1 MPKKNALIYV
11 GMALGLVG
19 IILIAA
25 MPYVIMEGVGA
36 FTFFGLLGGSG
47 VFDMILMVLVL
58 LAPIAMIVM
67 AWLNKKL
74 WSLIPLAVGVIF
86 LWIAYARQVGPWPK
100 VTEAVRKEAY
110 ALLEKAKNK

>member
-47 VFDMILMVLVL
+47 VFDMILMVLVTAVFPIPWL
-58 LAPIAMIVM
+58 CMRVRPIIPRMVPAPA
-67 AWLNKKL
+67 L
-74 WSLIPLAVGVIF
+74 WASTAIM
-86 LWIAYARQVGPWPK
+86 
-100 VTEAVRKEAY
+100 
-110 ALLEKAKNK
+110 

>member
-47 VFDMILMVLVL
+47 VFDMILMVLLLLGKVL
-58 LAPIAMIVM
+58 L
-67 AWLNKKL
+67 LKL
-74 WSLIPLAVGVIF
+74 
-86 LWIAYARQVGPWPK
+86 
-100 VTEAVRKEAY
+100 
-110 ALLEKAKNK
+110 